1 MKCCRITLIIRQ
13 KDYTIILDSAL
24 NPIRFTDASFVFD
37 PRESLNITEASINE
51 LLANVSI
58 STLSLNKWYGDVN
71 VTDRDSRN
79 VYCFSHPLRLLVPY
93 GLCLGFTFLSI
104 VLWLNALRLN
114 EVSATDGGFLQIIM
128 TTTGDTEMSRNVLGG
143 SLGGSGN
150 APKELL
156 ELKVRFGKLVR
167 EEGTAS
173 ANKYGFGTTEETE
186 PLLRRRK

>member
-1 MKCCRITLIIRQ
+1 
-13 KDYTIILDSAL
+13 
-24 NPIRFTDASFVFD
+24 VFD
-37 PRESLNITEASINE
+37 PRKSLNITEASINE

-58 STLSLNKWYGDVN
+58 SALSLNKWYGNVN

-79 VYCFSHPLRLLVPY
+79 VYRFSHPLSLLVPY
-93 GLCLGFTFLSI
+93 GLCLGFTLLCI
-104 VLWLNALRLN
+104 VLGLNALRLN
-114 EVSATDGGFLQIIM
+114 GISATDGGFLQIMM
-128 TTTGDTEMSRNVLGG
+128 TTTGDTEMSRNVQGA

-173 ANKYGFGTTEETE
+173 TNKYGFGTTEETDL
-186 PLLRRRK
+186 LLRRRK